1 MDGVKVPQKKSLR
14 KMERQQQT
22 KKEDEKKGGRVEKTI
37 GSLDIPDMSSQELM
51 EQLGKMKAITPPG
64 LAIQFNIKISTAKKL
79 LEQLKKDRVVD
90 LASRSHNLKVYQL
103 V

>member
-1 MDGVKVPQKKSLR
+1 MDGVEMPQKKSLR
-14 KMERQQQT
+14 KMERQQET
-22 KKEDEKKGGRVEKTI
+22 KKEAEKKGGRVEKTI

-90 LASRSHNLKVYQL
+90 LASRSHNLKVYKL

>member
-1 MDGVKVPQKKSLR
+1 MPQKKSLK
-14 KMERQQQT
+14 KMERQQET
-22 KKEDEKKGGRVEKTI
+22 KEAEKKGGRVEKTI

-79 LEQLKKDRVVD
+79 LDQLKRDRVVD
-90 LASRSHNLKVYQL
+90 LASSSHNLKVYKL

>member
-1 MDGVKVPQKKSLR
+1 MDGVEMPQKKSLK
-14 KMERQQQT
+14 KMERQQET
-22 KKEDEKKGGRVEKTI
+22 KEAEKKGGRVEKTI

-79 LEQLKKDRVVD
+79 LEQLKRDRVVD
-90 LASRSHNLKVYQL
+90 LASRSHNLKVYKL

>member
-1 MDGVKVPQKKSLR
+1 MPQKKSLR

>member
-1 MDGVKVPQKKSLR
+1 MPQKKSLR

-51 EQLGKMKAITPPG
+51 EQLGKMKAITTPG

-79 LEQLKKDRVVD
+79 LEQL
-90 LASRSHNLKVYQL
+90 
-103 V
+103 